1 MTESPEPFH
10 RARRLMWWL
19 AGLGSFAVLAKSGL
33 MGAASFLI
41 GALIGI
47 LSFQL
52 TRRLVMG
59 IGADGG
65 IRPAPWKLLLL
76 GLRYL
81 LVGAILYAMM
91 LLFGLDI
98 LASLCGLLIP
108 FSAVLLE
115 SLYELIHG
123 TRNSNHPP
131 V

>member
-1 MTESPEPFH
+1 
-10 RARRLMWWL
+10 MWWL

-47 LSFQL
+47 LSFQF

-59 IGADGG
+59 IGTDGG
-65 IRPAPWKLLLL
+65 IRPATWKLLLL